1 MRRMWCRLRAML
13 RRVLDGGARDEELSE
28 ELRAFV
34 EHDAESKI
42 RSGMTPEDARRAALI
57 ELGGAEQVKE
67 RVREAAA
74 GARWESIFRDIR
86 YAMRSLGQARGFSF
100 SVIGSLSL
108 GLAATIVAFAFING
122 ALLRPFPGVRDQDR
136 LVTLGILENTPF
148 GSRLPLTAMADYP
161 DVFRALREG
170 MTSLE
175 DLASF
180 TESDVAVTLPQ
191 PRSLPAAFVSPNYFD
206 VLGVQPEIGRTFAP
220 EEGRAESAVAII
232 GHALWTRE
240 FGRDPSVV
248 GRPIQVGGQIFQI
261 IGVAPQGFRG
271 TTQSPTQTGVEL
283 WLPIALVDRVGD
295 PLRLGGAISSSST
308 ISPASA

>member
-1 MRRMWCRLRAML
+1 MRRLWFRLRAML
-13 RRVLDGGARDEELSE
+13 RRLLDGGARDEELSE
-28 ELRAFV
+28 EIRAFV

-67 RVREAAA
+67 RVREDRA

-86 YAMRSLGQARGFSF
+86 YAMRSLGRAPGFSF

-136 LVTLGILENTPF
+136 LVTLGILENTPL
-148 GSRLPLTAMADYP
+148 GPIPLRTALADYP
-161 DVFRALREG
+161 DVFRALGEG

-175 DLASF
+175 GLASF

-220 EEGRAESAVAII
+220 EEGR
-232 GHALWTRE
+232 LN
-240 FGRDPSVV
+240 
-248 GRPIQVGGQIFQI
+248 
-261 IGVAPQGFRG
+261 
-271 TTQSPTQTGVEL
+271 
-283 WLPIALVDRVGD
+283 
-295 PLRLGGAISSSST
+295 LR
-308 ISPASA
+308 